1 MGLGFFIDLKM
12 NASMVL
18 WIVVAMVLFWV
29 VGLYNR
35 LMRIRAR
42 AMAALRSVE
51 KHMRHCIKLAQL
63 HVNYAG
69 TGEEE
74 PLNGIDVG
82 LCQEQSQLVLNLQLL
97 DKALKDVRGTPFA
110 RSAVAR
116 VGELFEGTQHLWLA
130 NLNGTDKRG
139 MAVPPKA
146 MQLQW
151 ETATDKAQ
159 TARAGLNTILFKY
172 NEAMYQFPARLV
184 VGVLGFRPAGPM

>member
-1 MGLGFFIDLKM
+1 MGLGFFIGSKM
-12 NASMVL
+12 DASMVL

-63 HVNYAG
+63 HVNGDDTEKDAALG
-69 TGEEE
+69 HI
-74 PLNGIDVG
+74 PDG
-82 LCQEQSQLVLNLQLL
+82 LRQEQAQLLVNLQLL
-97 DKALKDVRGTPFA
+97 DQALKDARGMPLA
-110 RSAVAR
+110 RKSVAR
-116 VGELFEGTQHLWLA
+116 VGELFEVTQSLWLA
-130 NLNGTDKRG
+130 NCNGAAQHGKGAPPEAIRVQWD
-139 MAVPPKA
+139 MAA
-146 MQLQW
+146 G
-151 ETATDKAQ
+151 KAQ

-172 NEAMYQFPARLV
+172 NEAIYQFPARLV